1 MPGRFANV
9 YAQTRKVL
17 NAIVIPIEAVVP
29 ELGVDKVFLYRNG
42 TAQPVQIETGLRT
55 DAQVEVVSGLQTGD
69 TLITSGTLQL
79 RTGLQVKLDRID

>member
-1 MPGRFANV
+1 M

-17 NAIVIPIEAVVP
+17 NAIVIPTEAVVP
-29 ELGVDKVFLYRNG
+29 ELGVDKVFLHRNG

>member
-1 MPGRFANV
+1 M
-9 YAQTRKVL
+9 
-17 NAIVIPIEAVVP
+17 NAIVIPTEAVVP

-42 TAQPVQIETGLRT
+42 AAEPVQIETGLRT